1 MTQSNTTTI
10 RYSSAGTDIGFV
22 LVATINEQI
31 YVVLLD
37 EDEETSLAALKMLIA
52 GDYPHAELQKTPSDH
67 ALALIKDYISAPSN
81 ELYQQL
87 QGLDLLVRG
96 TDFQKQVWQVLKS
109 IPVGQTLSYRELAQ
123 QIGAPA
129 AVRAVANA
137 CGANRHAIIVPC
149 HRVLRSDGSIS
160 GYRWGSVRKKQLLA
174 LESTYKES
182 P

>member
-1 MTQSNTTTI
+1 MTQRNTITI
-10 RYSSAGTDIGFV
+10 HYSGSGTDIGFV

-37 EDEETSLAALKMLIA
+37 EDEKTALAALTTLVA
-52 GDYPHAELQKTPSDH
+52 GDFPNAELQKTPSDH
-67 ALALIKDYISAPSN
+67 VSALLKDYIAAPSN

-96 TDFQKQVWQVLKS
+96 TDFQQKVWQVLKS

-149 HRVLRSDGSIS
+149 HRVLRGDGSIS
-160 GYRWGSVRKKQLLA
+160 GYRWGSTRKKQLLS
-174 LESTYKES
+174 LERKHV
-182 P
+182 